1 MSQIP
6 APLLSRHLGILVAV
20 LSVLAAAGLVT
31 IPFFGLWPLVAA
43 IVLLAVQQAFLALAV
58 VVIGRTGLAG
68 RHARFPVIVT
78 LGAAGILLLDALA
91 EVVGALLAAF
101 GPLPPMTVVTPVAG
115 VLVALTAIFLVLFGV
130 LLLRVRV
137 VRPVARVL
145 PLVAGLAVVA
155 AGVAALLAPAEALLV
170 APAIAVLLSGGIG
183 LALFTPRTL
192 Q

>member
-31 IPFFGLWPLVAA
+31 IPFFGQWPLVAA
-43 IVLLAVQQAFLALAV
+43 SVLLAVQQAFLALAV

-68 RHARFPVIVT
+68 RHARFPVVAT
-78 LGAAGILLLDALA
+78 LGTAGILLLDALA

-115 VLVALTAIFLVLFGV
+115 LHVALTAVF
-130 LLLRVRV
+130 LLLFVVLRARV
-137 VRPVARVL
+137 VRPGARAL

-155 AGVAALLAPAEALLV
+155 AGLAALLVPTQALLV
-170 APAIAVLLSGGIG
+170 APAIAVLLSGGIA